1 MIFFILFLTNS
12 KLFVGGLSWNTTED
26 DLFQY
31 FNQFGAISNV
41 NIKYNTEGKS
51 RGFGFVTFTS
61 NGSIEAVSVNDKQK
75 SLLFLYFFFCLISLI
90 SFRSL

>member
-1 MIFFILFLTNS
+1 LNS

-61 NGSIEAVSVNDKQK
+61 NGSIEAVS
-75 SLLFLYFFFCLISLI
+75 YFCLLHRLYPSPVFDFNHF
-90 SFRSL
+90 S